1 VRLGMANEYLF
12 VSFEEGGSYYVMAGQ
27 KCVK

>member
-1 VRLGMANEYLF
+1 MANEYLF
-12 VSFEEGGSYYVMAGQ
+12 VSFEEGGSYYVMAGK